1 MKEDLDPI
9 TSDPVLLHTW
19 TGYVGILIALLV
31 VLVTGDA
38 TNLSLDDLPVGP

>member
-1 MKEDLDPI
+1 MKDDPI

-19 TGYVGILIALLV
+19 TRYIGVLIALLI

-38 TNLSLDDLPVGP
+38 TNFSLEGLLVGP